1 MRYHSKMLSTGLA
14 WTKCPT
20 HGRLNQAPV
29 VERRAHV
36 VERRAQVPGGE
47 LGPHR
52 YPRRVVV

>member
-29 VERRAHV
+29 VERRA
-36 VERRAQVPGGE
+36 QVPGGE
-47 LGPHR
+47 LGPHG
-52 YPRRVVV
+52 YP